1 MAYPAFR
8 KPPFTFNWFKGNIQ
22 ETPTVPIWCFQSI
35 FSLQPIQWNS
45 LVAGIFPLCLIYV
58 YDFPFYPLW
67 IFRLIVR
74 RNPIYNPQPAAV
86 PLASCSAVAFA
97 RPWSFDISCSSEYCW
112 WKKWWWAIKS
122 QKWTSLGYRIIER
135 ILGGFLIS
143 QIFSNPLFW
152 NQWTYVW
159 AGVQW
164 QQMTS

>member
-1 MAYPAFR
+1 MFPVNIFPSTNPVKFTRGWYIPIVSHICLWFPILSPMDIPINSPA
-8 KPPFTFNWFKGNIQ
+8 KPN
-22 ETPTVPIWCFQSI
+22 
-35 FSLQPIQWNS
+35 LQPT
-45 LVAGIFPLCLIYV
+45 
-58 YDFPFYPLW
+58 
-67 IFRLIVR
+67 
-74 RNPIYNPQPAAV
+74 
-86 PLASCSAVAFA
+86 ASCCSPRLLLCSGFCQTLKLRHQWLLPDPEASTSAAPQNIA
-97 RPWSFDISCSSEYCW
+97 GE
-112 WKKWWWAIKS
+112 KKWWWAIKS